1 MTRHYNLNFWIRFW
15 GQLLTGIGNF
25 MIMPFMAIYLNSKVG
40 GDVSRVGI
48 IMSLGPIGSL
58 IGSLIGG
65 YIADRFGRKP
75 VMFFSLLGASVSLF
89 LFIFAQT
96 TLYFSVINLSQGFF
110 NSLFRPAADAMV
122 SDIMTEEERQEA
134 YGLLRV
140 GVNVGAAIGPLI
152 GVWAFTFSRN
162 MVFLATSIVFFGFS
176 IAVFLWVKETRP
188 SGEVK
193 TFVNMGK
200 RYFYIFEDKVLLLS
214 ILAGSMVQTAYAVAA
229 DFSPLYLI
237 GKVSGVYNPT
247 AYMFALNGAMV
258 VFLQLPISKSIKDMK
273 PGFVMALAAV
283 LTGIGTVGI
292 GFFDTLPLLLFDYAV
307 FTVGEMLMAPTHT
320 TLLASIAPEDR
331 RGLYMGMGG
340 LTWISGGFFGPL
352 LAGFLMD
359 SLGGQA
365 LFAMMGVLSVM
376 SMGLFR
382 MIDREI
388 ERKEMS
394 C

>member
-1 MTRHYNLNFWIRFW
+1 MTKRYDLNFWIRFW

-25 MIMPFMAIYLNSKVG
+25 MIMPFMAIYLSSKVG
-40 GDVSRVGI
+40 GNVAMVGI
-48 IMSLGPIGSL
+48 IMSLGPVGAL
-58 IGSLIGG
+58 IGSLLGG
-65 YIADRFGRKP
+65 YLADRFGRKP
-75 VMFFSLLGASVSLF
+75 VMFFSLMGTATSLV
-89 LFIFAQT
+89 LFIFVQS
-96 TLYFSVINLSQGFF
+96 TLWFSVINFIQGFC

-122 SDIMTEEERQEA
+122 SDIMTEKERQEA

-152 GVWAFTFSRN
+152 GVWAFSFSRN

-176 IAVFLWVKETRP
+176 IAVLIWIRETKP
-188 SGEVK
+188 TGDVK
-193 TFVNMGK
+193 TYVNIGR
-200 RYFYIFEDKVLLLS
+200 RYFYILEDKILLLS
-214 ILAGSMVQTAYAVAA
+214 ILAGTMVQTAYAVAA
-229 DFSPLYLI
+229 DFSPLYLMGRI
-237 GKVSGVYNPT
+237 PGVYNPT

-258 VFLQLPISKSIKDMK
+258 VFLQLPISRGIKDKK
-273 PGFVMALAAV
+273 PGYIMAVAAL
-283 LTGIGTVGI
+283 LTGLGTAGI
-292 GFFDTLPLLLFDYAV
+292 GFFGTMLMLLLDYAV

-320 TLLASIAPEDR
+320 TLLANIAPEDK
-331 RGLYMGMGG
+331 RGLYMGIGS

-352 LAGFLMD
+352 LAGFIMN